1 MYIFYV
7 PNDNKSKINKL
18 IVLLKGKNIYI
29 IDVTT
34 ATLEND

>member
-18 IVLLKGKNIYI
+18 TVLLKWKNIYI

-34 ATLEND
+34 GEWLDA